1 MVEVPWL
8 VANHRAFLL
17 PPLLVLALLA
27 SLLVPDRFPAVFGEA
42 ADDLKATPA
51 PAYAFGVVVLVGF
64 ASWAYFRTFQRFAE
78 VVDALGDRVASVEVV
93 DLMRHTSLHCTT
105 HDGRDFHLY
114 YNGGSKYSPA
124 YYQLWIE
131 TSGRRPDVAPARYA
145 GPIEHLNG
153 ITVEPGEREGT
164 WKLTA
169 ELSDAWLTS
178 ETPDILKSLD
188 ALYEIKEGR

>member
-1 MVEVPWL
+1 MAEVPWL

-17 PPLLVLALLA
+17 PPLLVLALLM

-42 ADDLKATPA
+42 ADAINATPA
-51 PAYAFGVVVLVGF
+51 PAYALAAVVLLGF

-78 VVDALGDRVASVEVV
+78 VVEALGDRVASVEVV
-93 DLMRHTSLHCTT
+93 DPMRHTSLHCTT

-131 TSGRRPDVAPARYA
+131 VHGKRPNVSPARYIGA
-145 GPIEHLNG
+145 IDHLNG
-153 ITVEPGEREGT
+153 ITVEPGGREGT